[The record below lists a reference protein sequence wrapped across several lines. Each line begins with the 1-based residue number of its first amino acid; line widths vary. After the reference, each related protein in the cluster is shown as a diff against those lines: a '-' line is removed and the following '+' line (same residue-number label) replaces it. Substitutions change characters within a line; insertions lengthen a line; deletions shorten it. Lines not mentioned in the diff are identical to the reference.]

1 LQWNKEFRMKS
12 PLGFVLAAMSVLAF
26 AVPVH
31 AQTAPVQ
38 TLTTVNGNVMVS
50 GPGGSMVSATA
61 GQTLAEGQTI
71 VVGTGGTATV
81 TTAAGTVTLTA
92 GTYSIGAGGLVSAV
106 ATAAGTGTVSVA
118 SLAGGLSGVT
128 GIAAGVS
135 VVVVAGAYQAKQN
148 SDSDGA
154 DDIID
159 PATSK

>member
-1 LQWNKEFRMKS
+1 MKS
-12 PLGFVLAAMSVLAF
+12 PLGFVLAAVSLFALA
-26 AVPVH
+26 APVH
-31 AQTAPVQ
+31 AQTEPVQ
-38 TLTTVNGNVMVS
+38 MLSSVNGNVMVS
-50 GPGGSMVSATA
+50 GPGGSMASATA

-118 SLAGGLSGVT
+118 SLAGGLGGVT
-128 GIAAGVS
+128 GIAAGTA

-154 DDIID
+154 DDID
-159 PATSK
+159 HPASK

>member
-1 LQWNKEFRMKS
+1 
-12 PLGFVLAAMSVLAF
+12 
-26 AVPVH
+26 
-31 AQTAPVQ
+31 
-38 TLTTVNGNVMVS
+38 
-50 GPGGSMVSATA
+50 MVSATA

-92 GTYSIGAGGLVSAV
+92 GTYSIGAGGLVWAV

-128 GIAAGVS
+128 GIAAGIS

-148 SDSDGA
+148 SDSDGS
-154 DDIID
+154 DDID
-159 PATSK
+159 NPASK